1 MRSPEEN
8 VGQRIQAFRRQQG
21 MTLQRLAEL
30 THLSKSLLSKIENGK
45 VSSPVSTLFKIAQA
59 FRAKVADFFD
69 EADGK
74 KPLVIV
80 KKGGGFKFRERMPY
94 WVYECE
100 ALAHNRQNKL
110 MEPFIAVTNRKS
122 AGKVFFTHPGEEI
135 LFVLEGRMKFLYG
148 GEEWFIRKG
157 DCAYFDA
164 TIPHILLSADGKA
177 VRALMVSSTGVNR
190 DGSGISE
197 RDLFL
202 PKESQ

>member
-1 MRSPEEN
+1 MHSPEEN
-8 VGQRIQAFRRQQG
+8 VGQRIQAFRRKQG

-59 FRAKVADFFD
+59 FQAKVADFFE
-69 EADGK
+69 EADGRK
-74 KPLVIV
+74 TLVIV
-80 KKGGGFKFRERMPY
+80 KKGSGIKFRERMPY

-100 ALAHNRQNKL
+100 ALAYNRQNKI

-135 LFVLEGRMKFLYG
+135 LFVLDGRLRFVHG
-148 GEEWFIRKG
+148 GQEWIIAKG

-164 TIPHILLSADGKA
+164 TIPHIVLSADGKP
-177 VRALMVSSTGVNR
+177 VRALMVSSTGTQR
-190 DGSGISE
+190 DGKGISE

-202 PKESQ
+202 PSESQ